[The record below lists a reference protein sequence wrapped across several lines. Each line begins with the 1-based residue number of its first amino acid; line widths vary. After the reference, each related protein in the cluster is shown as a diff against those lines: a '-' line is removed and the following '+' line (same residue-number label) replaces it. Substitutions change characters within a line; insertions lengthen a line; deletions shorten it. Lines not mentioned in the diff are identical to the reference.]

1 MSYEKSTKNHRGAQK
16 MWMLLTQAW
25 GWTEMGPEKGHIL
38 DASVANDTVYV
49 TTRVGV
55 LKASQSLNDWKRD
68 SRFPPDTKVVGAWE
82 EGVWASPPGSLWE
95 VRDNNLRRAKS
106 FSQSLVVDIDV
117 DANGRSASAVRGQEQ
132 GIWIT
137 TPNGTPKPFLT
148 QADPWVV
155 CIHNDAIWAGTVDSG
170 LWVQEKPGTPFAQH
184 TTGSVTALDVVDGH
198 VYAAYA
204 NGSVYNTTTNTQVF
218 TIPGGYATSLSKLNN
233 GQMFLTVGSPG
244 LGAAPFQFFDG
255 NKAQS
260 LLSSKV
266 DQDKS
271 HLSPTGSWAL
281 GNGRALVGT
290 FRRGPLLWD
299 GSTQNDNLSLA
310 STNFHA
316 TVSGGAAIDKWGQLV
331 LALMGT
337 GVYVWKD
344 GAFSPHL
351 PKGPVTDSVAVKR
364 VGDTV
369 VVLDFDSVRIL
380 SASGTWLAMRG
391 VPDRRQRRKNALI
404 DIGRDAQEEW
414 WAIDSYGTLYQW
426 ADKKWK
432 QCLISNVLRIDGYG
446 ENMLLATRNGYKK
459 PHCQQELP
467 THTAIKSVISSRSAG
482 KWVATPKALYFEEE
496 KVESLSGKA
505 IQFLIPDGDG
515 VLLAQK
521 DAPILHCTDQCR
533 NVAPN
538 FSDDIKALGRLP
550 DGTLWALEGRGTLWK
565 DDGTGRVPQKWSRST
580 AHRMSNGSYLSLYKE
595 PWMQDPK
602 RAQHSIDIL
611 RSATSFLWVWI
622 LSGVFVFAAMIAL
635 VMRKNKSDEA

>member
-1 MSYEKSTKNHRGAQK
+1 MWLLLAQV
-16 MWMLLTQAW
+16 WA
-25 GWTEMGPEKGHIL
+25 WTEMGPEKGHIL
-38 DASVANDTVYV
+38 DASVAGEQVYV

-55 LKASQSLNDWKRD
+55 LKASQALNDWKRD
-68 SRFPPDTKVVGAWE
+68 SRFPPDTKVLGAWE
-82 EGVWASPPGSLWE
+82 NGVWASPPGSLWE
-95 VRDNNLRRAKS
+95 VTDGNLRLAKN
-106 FSQSLVVDIDV
+106 FNQSLVVDIDV
-117 DANGRSASAVRGQEQ
+117 SPDGLSAAAVRGQEK
-132 GIWIT
+132 GVWLT
-137 TPNGTPKPFLT
+137 EPGGTPQSFLT
-148 QADPWVV
+148 QIDPWVV
-155 CIHNDAIWAGTVDSG
+155 CIHQEQVWVGSVDSG
-170 LWVQEKPGTPFAQH
+170 LWVQETRGEPFVQH
-184 TTGSVTALDVVDGH
+184 TTGSVTALDIVDGSVH
-198 VYAAYA
+198 AAYA
-204 NGSVYNTTTNTQVF
+204 NGSVYNTQSNTEVF
-218 TIPGGYATSLSKLNN
+218 TIPGGYATSLSNLDGGNV
-233 GQMFLTVGSPG
+233 FLTVGSPG

-255 NKAQS
+255 TKAQS

-299 GSTQNDNLSLA
+299 GKTQDDNMSLA

-344 GAFSPHL
+344 GEFSPHL

-391 VPDRRQRRKNALI
+391 VPDRRQRRKNALV

-426 ADKKWK
+426 TDKKWK
-432 QCLISNVLRIDGYG
+432 QCLVSNVLRIDGYG
-446 ENMLLATRNGYKK
+446 ENMLLATRTGYKK
-459 PHCQQELP
+459 PHCQQEILV
-467 THTAIKSVISSRSAG
+467 HSSIKNVSTSRSAG
-482 KWVATPKALYFEEE
+482 KWVATPKALFLEDVQIER
-496 KVESLSGKA
+496 LSGA
-505 IQFLIPDGDG
+505 GIQFLIPDGDG

-521 DAPILHCTDQCR
+521 GAPILRCTDRCR

-538 FSDDIKALGRLP
+538 FSDDLKALGRLP

-565 DDGTGRVPQKWSRST
+565 DDGTGRSPQKWSRST

-595 PWMQDPK
+595 PWMQNPK
-602 RAQHSIDIL
+602 LAQHSIELL
-611 RSATSFLWVWI
+611 RSSSLLWYWMIGAI
-622 LSGVFVFAAMIAL
+622 LCVGGVIGWAL
-635 VMRKNKSDEA
+635 RKNKPDEA